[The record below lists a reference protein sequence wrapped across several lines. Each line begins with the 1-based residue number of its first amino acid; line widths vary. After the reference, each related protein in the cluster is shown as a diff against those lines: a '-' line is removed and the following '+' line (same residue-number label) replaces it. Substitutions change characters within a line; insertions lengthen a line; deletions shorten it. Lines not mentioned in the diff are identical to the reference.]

1 MTAADRINA
10 NRPTATQVINGA
22 DFYVSLDL
30 EPIAAGLIQD
40 IVTALKGREY
50 LLTVLANNKVG
61 SPEHT
66 ATRAHILG
74 ILAHTPAALTVT
86 LGQDQADALANDLWE
101 ATTEPDWC
109 DDCGQQ
115 YATDNGLCEPCA
127 RTADCREAHYAQIRA
142 VGL

>member
-10 NRPTATQVINGA
+10 NRPTAAQVIDGA
-22 DFYVSLDL
+22 DFYVTLDL

-40 IVTALKGREY
+40 IAVALKGREH
-50 LLTVLANNKVG
+50 LFTVLANNRVG
-61 SPEHT
+61 SAEHT
-66 ATRAHILG
+66 AVRAAILAT
-74 ILAHTPAALTVT
+74 LAHTSAALTVT

-109 DDCGQQ
+109 DDCHQQ

-127 RTADCREAHYAQIRA
+127 RAADCREAHYAQIRA
-142 VGL
+142 V